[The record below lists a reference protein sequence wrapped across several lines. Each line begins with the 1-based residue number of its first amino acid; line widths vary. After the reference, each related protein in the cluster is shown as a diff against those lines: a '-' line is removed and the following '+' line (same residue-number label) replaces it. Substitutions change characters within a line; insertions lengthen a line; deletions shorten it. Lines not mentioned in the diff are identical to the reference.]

1 MKRST
6 GNRGIDSMLHVEY
19 QSTAGPFTVIY
30 QHTVPTVGV
39 GAEVWA
45 GTQVGT
51 VAAWGGN
58 SHVHVSL
65 IPGPYSSSTSNYGY
79 RGCQSGKGANQGHVN
94 PIPWLA
100 ANGPSESNVAEGA
113 FVAYQNHVYRIAGGA
128 PIYVGSWNAVGG
140 ERPAQALTDD
150 QWNRLPRYPKDGTFL
165 NSGATGA
172 VFRVAGGA
180 PVYVGS
186 WDAVGGAQ
194 PVVTIDQAAIDNA
207 DGGAPWD
214 HLRRYP
220 ADGTFL
226 NSGATGAV
234 FRVAGGAPVYVG
246 SWDAVGGAQPVV
258 TIDQAAIDNADGG
271 APWDHLRRYPA
282 DGTLVSSGA
291 TGEVFRVAGGAPL
304 YVSSWDAVGGPQPA
318 VTIDHAAIDNADGA
332 APWDHLRRYPADG
345 TFLTTVAGQAY
356 RVVGRAALPL
366 GSWAAVGGV
375 QPSTLIDGAAIARSG
390 SPAPWNHLT
399 SAPTDGSVVMTQP
412 SAKSYRFSAGYWR
425 LVARTPGAVVIGDAT
440 TFPSAV
446 TPRTPT
452 FSGSLRVGS
461 VLTAS
466 AGEWKPAPVTVTF
479 RWLRNGTPIPG
490 ATGKTYRLVAADAGT
505 KIAVEVKGTAPGL
518 RSVAVSS
525 AGKSIATQ
533 AFSQAPRPV
542 VSGKMAV
549 GSTVKASVGTWSPA
563 PTKLMF
569 QWRRDGVTIPGAT
582 ASSYKITTSDAG
594 ARLTMTVVGTKPGFT
609 RTSRTSESRPVAR
622 R

>member
-1 MKRST
+1 
-6 GNRGIDSMLHVEY
+6 
-19 QSTAGPFTVIY
+19 
-30 QHTVPTVGV
+30 
-39 GAEVWA
+39 
-45 GTQVGT
+45 
-51 VAAWGGN
+51 
-58 SHVHVSL
+58 
-65 IPGPYSSSTSNYGY
+65 
-79 RGCQSGKGANQGHVN
+79 
-94 PIPWLA
+94 
-100 ANGPSESNVAEGA
+100 
-113 FVAYQNHVYRIAGGA
+113 
-128 PIYVGSWNAVGG
+128 
-140 ERPAQALTDD
+140 
-150 QWNRLPRYPKDGTFL
+150 
-165 NSGATGA
+165 
-172 VFRVAGGA
+172 
-180 PVYVGS
+180 
-186 WDAVGGAQ
+186 
-194 PVVTIDQAAIDNA
+194 
-207 DGGAPWD
+207 
-214 HLRRYP
+214 
-220 ADGTFL
+220 
-226 NSGATGAV
+226 
-234 FRVAGGAPVYVG
+234 
-246 SWDAVGGAQPVV
+246 AVGGAQPVV

-399 SAPTDGSVVMTQP
+399 SAPTDGSVVTTQP

-425 LVARTPGAVVIGDAT
+425 SVARTPGAVVIGDAT

-518 RSVAVSS
+518 RSVTVSS

-594 ARLTMTVVGTKPGFT
+594 ARLTVTVVATKSGFT
-609 RTSRTSESRPVAR
+609 RTSRTSESRPVVR